1 MTSIVICV
9 EADEIAVKNAEKNF
23 SSDGENPGERGKVSV
38 NHMLVILLLLRLVE
52 PFK

>member
-23 SSDGENPGERGKVSV
+23 SPDGENTGERGNMSV
-38 NHMLVILLLLRLVE
+38 KHMLVILLLLRLVE

>member
-23 SSDGENPGERGKVSV
+23 SSDWENPVERGKVSV
-38 NHMLVILLLLRLVE
+38 KHMLVILLLLRLAE

>member
-1 MTSIVICV
+1 MAGVVVCV
-9 EADEIAVKNAEKNF
+9 EADEVAVKNAEKNF

-38 NHMLVILLLLRLVE
+38 KHILVMLLLLRLVE

>member
-1 MTSIVICV
+1 M

-23 SSDGENPGERGKVSV
+23 SSDRENPVERGKVSV
-38 NHMLVILLLLRLVE
+38 KHMLVILLLLRLAE

>member
-1 MTSIVICV
+1 M

-23 SSDGENPGERGKVSV
+23 SSDRENPVERGKVSV
-38 NHMLVILLLLRLVE
+38 KPMLVILLLLRLAE